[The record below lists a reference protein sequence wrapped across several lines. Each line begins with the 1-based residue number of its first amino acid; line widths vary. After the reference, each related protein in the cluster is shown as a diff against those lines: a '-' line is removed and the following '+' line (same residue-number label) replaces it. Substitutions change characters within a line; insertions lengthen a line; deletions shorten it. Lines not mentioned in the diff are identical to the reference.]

1 MSERITLIE
10 GRKILKFSEQD
21 FSVWVKIQMRF
32 CDTDMMGH
40 INNVSMI
47 AFLETARVHY
57 MNRLREIA
65 SERNLNTNVFSVI
78 LAEITCVYK
87 NQLFLHD
94 DLEIGIR
101 IPFFMRK
108 SFPFDYVAIAKNRK
122 DSSRIIAEAQS
133 IQVMFDYSDNKSLE
147 VPQEF
152 IEVASHLEGKNIP
165 VYR

>member
-1 MSERITLIE
+1 MEFNLIE
-10 GRKILKFSEQD
+10 GRKVLKFSEDD
-21 FSVWVKIQMRF
+21 FNVWVKIQMRF

-47 AFLETARVHY
+47 AFLETARVQY
-57 MNRLREIA
+57 MNSLRNIA
-65 SERNLNTNVFSVI
+65 VQKNIGTNVFSVI

-108 SFPFDYVAIAKNRK
+108 SFPFDYIVVAKNRT
-122 DSSRIIAEAQS
+122 DSSRVVALAQS
-133 IQVMFDYSDNKSLE
+133 VQVMFDYFDNRSLE

-152 IEVASHLEGKNIP
+152 IEVASELEKRRIP
-165 VYR
+165 LIQK

>member
-1 MSERITLIE
+1 MELNLVE
-10 GRKILKFSEQD
+10 GRRILKFSEQD
-21 FSVWVKIQMRF
+21 FNVWVKIQMRF

-47 AFLETARVHY
+47 AFLETARVQY
-57 MNRLREIA
+57 MNRLRDVA
-65 SERNLNTNVFSVI
+65 VNRNINTNVFSVI

-108 SFPFDYVAIAKNRK
+108 SFPFDYIVIAKNRK
-122 DSSRIIAEAQS
+122 DSSRVIAFAQS
-133 IQVMFDYSDNKSLE
+133 IQVMFDYFDNKSLE
-147 VPQEF
+147 VPREF
-152 IEVASHLEGKNIP
+152 IELASDLEHRKIP
-165 VYR
+165 IMQ